1 MRKKTVAAAFKC
13 VLVVLAC
20 LTVGACKPKLAKQAF
35 TAAEKAFSSGGSKAE
50 RFAQRAAANGVNMPH
65 LSGGSIGGAASH
77 MGGGSQNWSD
87 VGKAAGYVYT
97 HQRSYQQPCLT
108 CGGTGQVTQLTGY
121 DCFGNPVFGWVPCPS
136 CR

>member
-50 RFAQRAAANGVNMPH
+50 RFAARAASGGVNMPH
-65 LSGGSIGGAASH
+65 ISGGEIGRSESVA
-77 MGGGSQNWSD
+77 GGGSHGWSD
-87 VGKAAGYVYT
+87 VGRAAGYAYSR
-97 HQRSYQQPCLT
+97 QRPCGT

-121 DCFGNPVFGWVPCPS
+121 DYFGNPVFGWVPCPS